1 MYQFRREDMAL
12 EAARVLAVYETQPIA
27 VMARGLMDFFTIG
40 PIDNAAVHEAGRH
53 MATVYRSG
61 HVEHMGL
68 ASSPSFSYRW
78 GQRET
83 AEHTGYKTG
92 AVLAR

>member
-12 EAARVLAVYETQPIA
+12 EAARLLAVYERQPIV

-40 PIDNAAVHEAGRH
+40 PMDSAAVHEAGRH

-61 HVEHMGL
+61 HVDHMGL
-68 ASSPSFSYRW
+68 ASPSCSHKWDDPLRPNL
-78 GQRET
+78 
-83 AEHTGYKTG
+83 
-92 AVLAR
+92 VLR

>member
-12 EAARVLAVYETQPIA
+12 QAARLLAVYERQPIA

-40 PIDNAAVHEAGRH
+40 PLSNAAVHKAGRH

-61 HVEHMGL
+61 HVDHMGL
-68 ASSPSFSYRW
+68 AEKR
-78 GQRET
+78 GTEER
-83 AEHTGYKTG
+83 TGYRTG
-92 AVLAR
+92 LVLTV